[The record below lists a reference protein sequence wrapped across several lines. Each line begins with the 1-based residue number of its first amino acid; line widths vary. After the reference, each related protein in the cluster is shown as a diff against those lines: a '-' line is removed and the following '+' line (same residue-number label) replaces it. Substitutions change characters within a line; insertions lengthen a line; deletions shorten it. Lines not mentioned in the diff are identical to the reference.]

1 MNVFIYLISL
11 ACISD
16 SRLTRYLL
24 QRLLG
29 TDSGGGLGGGGGR
42 AGGRSLLRQRD
53 RAAAEAQIF
62 SEDQAGAGS
71 AGGAARIVYP
81 QYSRPNAGA
90 AAGFEPVPAASSRV
104 DSLDLLDE
112 FAIRRYLDEAKEQLD
127 VIDFRRSR

>member
-1 MNVFIYLISL
+1 MIPS

-16 SRLTRYLL
+16 SRLTRYIL

-29 TDSGGGLGGGGGR
+29 TDSGGGGGGGGGR
-42 AGGRSLLRQRD
+42 GGGRSLLRQRD

-62 SEDQAGAGS
+62 SEDQAGVAG
-71 AGGAARIVYP
+71 GGAARIVYP
-81 QYSRPNAGA
+81 QYSRPN
-90 AAGFEPVPAASSRV
+90 EPVPAASSRV

>member
-1 MNVFIYLISL
+1 MIPS

-16 SRLTRYLL
+16 SRLTRYIL

-29 TDSGGGLGGGGGR
+29 TDSGGGGLGGGGGR
-42 AGGRSLLRQRD
+42 GGGGRSLLRQRD

-62 SEDQAGAGS
+62 SEDQAGVAG
-71 AGGAARIVYP
+71 GGAARIVYP
-81 QYSRPNAGA
+81 QYSRPNA

>member
-1 MNVFIYLISL
+1 MIPS

-16 SRLTRYLL
+16 SRLTRYIL

-29 TDSGGGLGGGGGR
+29 TDSGGGGGGGGR
-42 AGGRSLLRQRD
+42 GGGRSLLRQRD
-53 RAAAEAQIF
+53 RAAAEAKIF
-62 SEDQAGAGS
+62 SEDQAGVAGG
-71 AGGAARIVYP
+71 GGAARIVYP
-81 QYSRPNAGA
+81 QYSRPNAAGA

>member
-1 MNVFIYLISL
+1 MISS

-16 SRLTRYLL
+16 SRLTRYIL

-29 TDSGGGLGGGGGR
+29 TDSGGGGLGGGGGR
-42 AGGRSLLRQRD
+42 GGGRSLLRQRD

-62 SEDQAGAGS
+62 SEDQAGVAG
-71 AGGAARIVYP
+71 GGAARIVYP

>member
-1 MNVFIYLISL
+1 MISS

-16 SRLTRYLL
+16 SRLTRYIL

-29 TDSGGGLGGGGGR
+29 TDSGGGGGGGGGR
-42 AGGRSLLRQRD
+42 GGGRSLLRQRD

-62 SEDQAGAGS
+62 SEDQAGAG
-71 AGGAARIVYP
+71 GGAARIVYP